1 MNFYLYFYFLVKF
14 YIYLTIN
21 NVKTFIRELVKKKRR
36 RKTEVLQD
44 IKAFFV
50 SFFLMRLDERNFI
63 NKMVKH

>member
-50 SFFLMRLDERNFI
+50 SFFFNE
-63 NKMVKH
+63 VG